1 MECGYISGTL
11 RVSDA
16 HHLRSYEGQ
25 LAETFIGTPRRDR
38 KIQKP
43 TPPYKDKQTS
53 PVVSM
58 AKLNKVDEKVVATLQ
73 AENKELSLQ
82 ELADKTGEPSKK
94 VFKSLKKLFEN
105 EIVSTMA
112 RRYKLAITDS
122 KAIKEKLAAKGEEE
136 PEA

>member
-1 MECGYISGTL
+1 MGIDVEN
-11 RVSDA
+11 
-16 HHLRSYEGQ
+16 
-25 LAETFIGTPRRDR
+25 R

-58 AKLNKVDEKVVATLQ
+58 GKLNKVDEKVVATLQ

-82 ELADKTGEPSKK
+82 ELTDKTGEPSKK
-94 VFKSLKKLFEN
+94 IFKSLKKLFEN

-112 RRYKLAITDS
+112 RKYKLTITDT
-122 KAIKEKLAAKGEEE
+122 KAIKAKLAAKADEEE
-136 PEA
+136 SSEA

>member
-1 MECGYISGTL
+1 MDL
-11 RVSDA
+11 MN
-16 HHLRSYEGQ
+16 
-25 LAETFIGTPRRDR
+25 R
-38 KIQKP
+38 KIQKA
-43 TPPYKDKQTS
+43 TLQYKDKQTS

-58 AKLNKVDEKVVATLQ
+58 VKLNKVDEKVVATLQ

-112 RRYKLAITDS
+112 RKYKLTITDS
-122 KAIKEKLAAKGEEE
+122 KAIKAKLAAKADEEE
-136 PEA
+136 PAD